1 MNQTRHRECFG
12 TMFPDVLHV
21 ENDRPQRGKVFSI
34 LLERAG
40 GMNRCNREVT
50 GDIEQWDDCRKCPE
64 FDDCYQFCMAKLLL
78 ASAIVTE

>member
-1 MNQTRHRECFG
+1 MNQSQHHECFG

-21 ENDRPQRGKVFSI
+21 ESDRPQRGKVFSL

-40 GMNRCNREVT
+40 GMYRCNREVT
-50 GDIEQWDDCRKCPE
+50 ADIERWDHCRKCPE
-64 FDDCYQFCMAKLLL
+64 FDDCYKFCTAKLLL